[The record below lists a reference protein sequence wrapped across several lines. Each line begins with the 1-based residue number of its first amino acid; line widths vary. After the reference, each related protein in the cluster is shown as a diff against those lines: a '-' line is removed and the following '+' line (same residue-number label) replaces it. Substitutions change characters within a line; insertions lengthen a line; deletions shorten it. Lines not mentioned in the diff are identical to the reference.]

1 MKIISWNLLRSVGA
15 SVFDVAGLIL
25 REHPDL
31 LLMQE
36 ATSDIDL
43 LPAQIGGH
51 YARTPLP
58 DHIHGLA
65 MWSAT
70 AITPRILH
78 LPRGTLIRRIC
89 QIVDLGDLAIANV
102 HLSHGQVLNRRQ
114 LRRIARILP
123 AHAAVVGDFNLLGPA
138 LLAGFRDVGP
148 RRPTHVMGDII
159 PIRIDRCLIR
169 GLACTEAHVLPRETS
184 DHSPIVVRLE
194 MEAVAAP
201 LAAAA

>member
-15 SVFDVAGLIL
+15 SVDDVTALVR
-25 REHPDL
+25 RERPDL

-36 ATSDIDL
+36 ATTDIDL
-43 LPAQIGGH
+43 LPGRIGGH

-58 DHIHGLA
+58 DRIHGLA

-70 AITPRILH
+70 AIAPHILH
-78 LPRGTLIRRIC
+78 LPPGALIRRLC
-89 QIVDLGDLAIANV
+89 QIVDLGDFAIANV
-102 HLSHGQVLNRRQ
+102 HLSHGQMLNRRQ
-114 LRRIARILP
+114 LRCIAGILP
-123 AHAAVVGDFNLLGPA
+123 ARGAVMGDFNLLGPA
-138 LLAGFRDVGP
+138 LLAGFSDVGP
-148 RRPTHVMGDII
+148 RRPTHVMGDIV

-169 GLACTEAHVLPRETS
+169 GLACTESRALPRATS

-194 MEAVAAP
+194 TTAAT

>member
-1 MKIISWNLLRSVGA
+1 MKIISWNFLRTVGA
-15 SVFDVAGLIL
+15 SVDDVAGLIL
-25 REHPDL
+25 REKPDL

-65 MWSAT
+65 MWSTT

-78 LPRGTLIRRIC
+78 LPRGTLVRRIC

-102 HLSHGQVLNRRQ
+102 HLSHGQMLNRRQ

-123 AHAAVVGDFNLLGPA
+123 AHAAVLGDFNLLGPA

-148 RRPTHVMGDII
+148 RRPTHVMGDIV
-159 PIRIDRCLIR
+159 PIRIDRCLTR
-169 GLACTEAHVLPRETS
+169 GLICTEARALPRATS

-194 MEAVAAP
+194 MEAAAS